1 LHETEITRMNHVLY
15 YSMTGNTKKMAMA
28 IAQELGAEAKNVKT
42 EATLPQ
48 DGLLFIGSGSYGG
61 KPGEDLVKFIGKND
75 FAGRKVAL
83 FGTSGSGQGKEVE
96 SMAETLKNKGAII
109 VGSYYTRG
117 KSFVVVNMG
126 HPNKDD
132 LDGARKFAR
141 EIVMSGDIRKKN
153 D

>member
-1 LHETEITRMNHVLY
+1 MNHVLY

-28 IAQELGAEAKNVKT
+28 IARELGVEAKNVKT
-42 EATLPQ
+42 EVTLPP
-48 DGLLFIGSGSYGG
+48 DGLLFIGSGSYGS
-61 KPGEDLVKFIGKND
+61 KPGEDMVKFIGKND

-96 SMAETLKNKGAII
+96 SMADALKGKGAVI
-109 VGSYYTRG
+109 VGSYYTKG
-117 KSFVVVNMG
+117 KAFVVVNLG

-141 EIVMSGDIRKKN
+141 EMVKN
-153 D
+153 G